1 MLHLVAA
8 VLAVALV
15 ALGRQSSMSDTS
27 YRRIWV
33 VEGACVAIRKKNKM
47 AVNIC
52 STRGAFSVDQITIK
66 DSATSTRGLGVGV
79 GVIVD
84 QMGLGISV
92 EWVLGVGVGLC
103 VALWLLSC
111 KSRRIAIT

>member
-1 MLHLVAA
+1 M
-8 VLAVALV
+8 
-15 ALGRQSSMSDTS
+15 
-27 YRRIWV
+27 
-33 VEGACVAIRKKNKM
+33 
-47 AVNIC
+47 
-52 STRGAFSVDQITIK
+52 
-66 DSATSTRGLGVGV
+66 GV

-92 EWVLGVGVGLC
+92 EGVLGGGVGLC

>member
-1 MLHLVAA
+1 
-8 VLAVALV
+8 
-15 ALGRQSSMSDTS
+15 
-27 YRRIWV
+27 
-33 VEGACVAIRKKNKM
+33 M
-47 AVNIC
+47 AVSIC
-52 STRGAFSVDQITIK
+52 STRGTFSLDQITIK

-92 EWVLGVGVGLC
+92 EGVLGVGVGLC

-111 KSRRIAIT
+111 KSRRMAIT